1 MRFGMASAL
10 FLPQRALSAQ
20 GWPRLTLSLP
30 PPAPRPPLL
39 LRRRRLLL
47 LLLLPLLLL
56 LLLLDP
62 PLLLLLLVPAGR
74 ANTLFSTSS
83 VAAWACASTVMP
95 SWPNGAGRTMR
106 ARCSSPARRVGET
119 WHRLRPRPL
128 GTERRRRLG
137 LGPAKPELE
146 LMPTPESSLRL
157 RPTLTQV
164 LECLVGAPANR
175 LDASQHTSGLR
186 GPPAC
191 SEGDAAEAQLQLPR
205 TRARARTGTRT
216 PDPKP

>member
-1 MRFGMASAL
+1 MIFLTCMPTVLRHCVSSPPSSVLHVADLVVTRRARHPRDLDPQESAL
-10 FLPQRALSAQ
+10 YLPQRALSAQ
-20 GWPRLTLSLP
+20 GWPLLALSLP
-30 PPAPRPPLL
+30 PPAPPPPLL

-119 WHRLRPRPL
+119 WHRLRPRPP
-128 GTERRRRLG
+128 GTERRRR
-137 LGPAKPELE
+137 
-146 LMPTPESSLRL
+146 
-157 RPTLTQV
+157 
-164 LECLVGAPANR
+164 C
-175 LDASQHTSGLR
+175 
-186 GPPAC
+186 
-191 SEGDAAEAQLQLPR
+191 
-205 TRARARTGTRT
+205 
-216 PDPKP
+216 